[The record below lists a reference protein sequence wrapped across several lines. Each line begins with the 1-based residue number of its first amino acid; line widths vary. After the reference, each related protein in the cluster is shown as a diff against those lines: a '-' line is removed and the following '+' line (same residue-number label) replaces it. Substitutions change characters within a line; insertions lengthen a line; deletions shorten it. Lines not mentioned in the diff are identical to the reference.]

1 MARDFSARTDIDN
14 TDPVNFPDGRILD
27 SNPASAN
34 NGTAV
39 VEAVLG
45 DTIQFVLKLLRDAGI
60 TPNGNADT
68 DSVNQYLDG
77 LIAKIR
83 ETSASETERGSI
95 EIATQPETDASTDD
109 VRAVT
114 PLKLEGKFDD
124 KVASQAQADA
134 GTDNQQYIT
143 PLLHAQKLSTSRFNV
158 IGSENPN
165 IEFIDIGDW
174 DMDAIEDLAVPH
186 GMGGI
191 GPGRGLCEILIR
203 NDTDANLFPFSRG
216 GTYSIDSTFINLTRT
231 ATGFFDNN
239 NFNTA
244 SSFNRGYIVLFRT

>member
-1 MARDFSARTDIDN
+1 MSRDFSARTDIDN
-14 TDPVNFPDGRILD
+14 TDPANFPDGRLLD

-45 DTIQFVLKLLRDAGI
+45 DLHQFFLKLLRDAGI
-60 TPNGNADT
+60 TPSGNADT
-68 DSVNQYLDG
+68 DSTSQMLDA
-77 LIAKIR
+77 LVAKIR
-83 ETSASETERGSI
+83 ATASSETLRGSI
-95 EIATQPETDASTDD
+95 EIATQVETDASTDD
-109 VRAVT
+109 LKAVT

-124 KVASQAQADA
+124 KVATQSQADA

-143 PLLHAQKLSTSRFNV
+143 PLLHAQKLNTSRFNV
-158 IGSENPN
+158 IGTENPM

-174 DMDAIEDLAVPH
+174 NMDSIEDLAVPH

-191 GPGRGLCEILIR
+191 GPGRGICEIMIR
-203 NDTDANLFPFSRG
+203 NDTNANLFPFSRG
-216 GTYSIDSTFINLTRT
+216 GTYSVDSTFINLTRT
-231 ATGFFDNN
+231 AAGFFDNA
-239 NFNTA
+239 NFDTA